1 MEQAPDVIR
10 KYLYD
15 VHNRIVKEGYPTEY
29 RNGTFWVRPKDAYF
43 ALIDYLNPNALYFPR
58 IFLWLP
64 HLVIDKLGKVL
75 KCPKCDYELKSKGYT
90 DKPRRVVDITE

>member
-10 KYLYD
+10 KYLSD